1 MAIVSQ
7 NMPEIPKEGI
17 FRRKFKHFSVCSK
30 FCSQASSRVLIG
42 NMTKLFSNSTA
53 KIHKSR
59 IFGLQFR
66 HFCFFCEIF
75 QIDKFE
81 GADFKSD
88 NSLFKVLFQK
98 YPNKT
103 FSVKNTQITHFRS
116 KMQAFSLFHDVLR
129 LDNFEGVDFKYENIC
144 FHIPAQKYPITHFT
158 SQIQTN
164 LQLDKFEDADF
175 KYDNSFS
182 NSSPKIPKQG
192 TFGPKFKD
200 FFFTPN
206 FGTRHI

>member
-7 NMPEIPKEGI
+7 NIPKIPREGI
-17 FRRKFKHFSVCSK
+17 FRPKLKHFSVFSK
-30 FCSQASSRVLIG
+30 FSNQASSRVLIG

-182 NSSPKIPKQG
+182 NSTPKIPKQG

>member
-116 KMQAFSLFHDVLR
+116 KMQAFSLFHVLR
-129 LDNFEGVDFKYENIC
+129 LDNFQGADFKYENI
-144 FHIPAQKYPITHFT
+144 FFQIPAQKYPITHFA
-158 SQIQTN
+158 SQIQKN

-182 NSSPKIPKQG
+182 NSSPKIPK
-192 TFGPKFKD
+192 
-200 FFFTPN
+200 
-206 FGTRHI
+206 